1 MLLGV
6 GTDIILIDRMR
17 ACIDSPAFLRRTF
30 TQAELDAGDG
40 RHDRSAHYA
49 KVFAA
54 KEAVFKCFG
63 IQGDQLG
70 TWLNIEITE
79 SEEAQPQVRL
89 SGLMA
94 EHAKAKQVDRIVLS
108 LSSDT
113 DYVVAFAAVE
123 REVRDGD

>member
-6 GTDIILIDRMR
+6 GTDILLIDRMR
-17 ACIDSPAFLRRTF
+17 RCIDSPSFMRRTF
-30 TQAELDAGDG
+30 TQAELIVGDR
-40 RHDRSAHYA
+40 RHDQPAYYA

-63 IQGDQLG
+63 IPGDQLG

-79 SEEAQPQVRL
+79 SDEAQPQVRL

-94 EHAKAKQVDRIVLS
+94 ELAEARRVDRIVLS

-123 REVRDGD
+123 REVEDGD